1 MQFDVQGGTPS
12 IATQDLPTPAG
23 GKVTKPT
30 EAVTKEGF
38 TFGGWY
44 TNSAGTGTAFNFNTI
59 VKSDLTLYAK
69 WTPIA

>member
-1 MQFDVQGGTPS
+1 MQFDVQGGTPE
-12 IATQDLPTPAG
+12 IATQNLPTPAG

-30 EAVTKEGF
+30 EPTKDGF

-44 TNSAGTGTAFNFNTI
+44 LNSAGTGTAFNFNTV

-69 WTPIA
+69 WVQNA